1 MQMEAINTVKLSL
14 EELSG
19 TRDWPMMFAEDAPQQ
34 TNGSDCGVFT
44 IVGCE
49 CAAFGLPTRMEQG
62 KSQFFR
68 QKIAVDIIN
77 GRLV

>member
-1 MQMEAINTVKLSL
+1 MEAINTVKLSL

>member
-1 MQMEAINTVKLSL
+1 MEAINSVKLSL

-19 TRDWPMMFAEDAPQQ
+19 TGNWPMTFAEDAPQQ
-34 TNGSDCGVFT
+34 TNGSDRGVFT

-49 CAAFGLPTRMEQG
+49 CAAFGLPMRMEQV
-62 KSQFFR
+62 KDQFFR
-68 QKIAVDIIN
+68 QKIGVDIIN

>member
-1 MQMEAINTVKLSL
+1 MEAINSVKLSL

-19 TRDWPMMFAEDAPQQ
+19 TGDWPMTFAEDAPQQ

-49 CAAFGLPTRMEQG
+49 CAAFGLPMRMEQG
-62 KSQFFR
+62 KGKCFR
-68 QKIAVDIIN
+68 QIIGVDIIN